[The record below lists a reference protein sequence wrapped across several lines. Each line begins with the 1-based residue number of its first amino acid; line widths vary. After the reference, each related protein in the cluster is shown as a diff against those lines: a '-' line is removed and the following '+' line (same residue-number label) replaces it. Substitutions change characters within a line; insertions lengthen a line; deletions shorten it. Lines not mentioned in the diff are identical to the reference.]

1 MTSQQ
6 QAVLIKIEDFDLS
19 NLPQEYRDLNAPGF
33 EQALKDYLEA
43 DYNSAG
49 YFATITVDYEC
60 IRIDQDVDA
69 TDQSELALEF
79 LQHGNYVKGT
89 VILEGLLP
97 KYPKNTV
104 LLYNLG
110 MVYSD
115 KGDLTHAIDLLTQAT
130 QVSHDHAHAW
140 TALAVAYMRNGNLE
154 KAIETAKTALTVG
167 PDDPYV
173 LRTAGSLI
181 AQSGNKSEALVLLEN
196 AAKAAPHD
204 SLALYS
210 LAECLRTDSSDKNKQ
225 RADELYKR
233 VIELAPGSPQA
244 EGAKDRR
251 RKIAYEGFRKVG
263 ELRPD
268 AVMFCLDALQ
278 RLSTLSPK
286 EVGGVA
292 METATLGQSGLDI
305 NNPGT
310 TYEIRTLPGIYSGL
324 NVVCILHTALQKA
337 APGNDSG
344 FDIQA
349 EYEEALKLFNQK
361 S

>member
-1 MTSQQ
+1 
-6 QAVLIKIEDFDLS
+6 
-19 NLPQEYRDLNAPGF
+19 
-33 EQALKDYLEA
+33 
-43 DYNSAG
+43 
-49 YFATITVDYEC
+49 
-60 IRIDQDVDA
+60 
-69 TDQSELALEF
+69 
-79 LQHGNYVKGT
+79 
-89 VILEGLLP
+89 
-97 KYPKNTV
+97 
-104 LLYNLG
+104 
-110 MVYSD
+110 
-115 KGDLTHAIDLLTQAT
+115 
-130 QVSHDHAHAW
+130 
-140 TALAVAYMRNGNLE
+140 
-154 KAIETAKTALTVG
+154 
-167 PDDPYV
+167 V

-210 LAECLRTDSSDKNKQ
+210 LAECLRTDSSDNNKQ

-278 RLSTLSPK
+278 RLSKLSPQ

-305 NNPGT
+305 NNPGK
-310 TYEIRTLPGIYSGL
+310 TYELRTLPGNYSGL
-324 NVVCILHTALQKA
+324 NVVCILHAALQKA

-349 EYEEALKLFNQK
+349 EYEEALKLFSQK